1 VSTNWGDALLETL
14 RTQLVTV
21 PTLPAE
27 RRWQNTSG
35 VPSPTAAF
43 VEDGFV
49 TVDSEPRE
57 VGPDAMWRTSVTYR
71 VSIRVPIGT
80 GAHVASAI
88 GADVVAAY
96 QVSTLT
102 VNGEPCEMESARMG
116 PSITEPQWLHMPV
129 YLSLTF
135 DHA

>member
-1 VSTNWGDALLETL
+1 MSTNWGDAMLQTL

-27 RRWQNTSG
+27 RLWQNTSG
-35 VPSPTAAF
+35 VPSPTTAF

-49 TVDSEPRE
+49 TVDSEPSE
-57 VGPDAMWRTSVTYR
+57 CGPSPMWRTTVTYR
-71 VSIRVPIGT
+71 VSIRVPMGT

-88 GADVVAAY
+88 GAAVVAAF

-102 VNGEPCEMESARMG
+102 VDGKPCEMESARIG
-116 PSITEPQWLHMPV
+116 PSITELQWLHMPV

-135 DHA
+135 DHQ